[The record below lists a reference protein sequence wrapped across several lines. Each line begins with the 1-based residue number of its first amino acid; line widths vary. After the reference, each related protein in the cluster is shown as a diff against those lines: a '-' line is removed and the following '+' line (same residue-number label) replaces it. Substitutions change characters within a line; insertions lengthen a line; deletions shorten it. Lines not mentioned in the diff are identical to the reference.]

1 MNANATD
8 SILPAASTLLGW
20 ILFSVVSII
29 AIGYAKFK
37 QEWHAGIIGVV
48 IGIYPYF
55 IPSGPIFW
63 TLGILLTGLLFV
75 PRRHLPW

>member
-1 MNANATD
+1 METTD
-8 SILPAASTLLGW
+8 VSSFLPAASTLLGW
-20 ILFSVVSII
+20 ILFGAVSII
-29 AIGYAKFK
+29 AIGYAKYK
-37 QEWHAGIIGVV
+37 QEWYPAVIGVI

-55 IPSGPIFW
+55 IPSGPSFW